1 MLRRGM
7 AKKSGKA
14 AAVTI
19 GKAVAPTDPVKV
31 QYVLEQRHVA
41 AIRQEAIRR
50 AAERQSGG
58 LDASEALRSILDGW
72 LSRKR

>member
-1 MLRRGM
+1 MARKPTRG
-7 AKKSGKA
+7 
-14 AAVTI
+14 AAVTV
-19 GKAVAPTDPVKV
+19 GKAVAPADAVKV

-72 LSRKR
+72 IARGGKR